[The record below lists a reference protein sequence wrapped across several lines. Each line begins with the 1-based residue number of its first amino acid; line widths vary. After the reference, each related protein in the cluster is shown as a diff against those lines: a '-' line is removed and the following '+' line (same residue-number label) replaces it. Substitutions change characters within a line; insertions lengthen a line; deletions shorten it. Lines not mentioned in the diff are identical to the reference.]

1 MSRLSELEV
10 IDNREI
16 TDRVF
21 ILRLRLPENAPKP
34 DPGQFYLLRP
44 AQGYDPL
51 LGRPFSAFRWD
62 NSWIEFLIRKTGRG
76 TSLLSNFR
84 SGDNIGL
91 LGPLGRAFPAPSP
104 HKTPVLL
111 AGGIGMASVYSLPL
125 NYKSDYI
132 LIYGAKSAHELLLT
146 EDIKALVRELYLC
159 TDDGSLG
166 FHGNVVDFFK
176 EFLKETP
183 SHSIV
188 VYACGPEK
196 MTASLLEILKKYNIE
211 GYISLEERM
220 ACGLGAC
227 MGCVKKTKSSMK
239 RVCMEG
245 PVFNIE
251 EL

>member
-1 MSRLSELEV
+1 MEV

-21 ILRLRLPENAPKP
+21 ILRLRLTESVLKPE
-34 DPGQFYLLRP
+34 PGQFYLLRP
-44 AQGYDPL
+44 DTGYDPL
-51 LGRPFSAFRWD
+51 LGRPFSAFRW
-62 NSWIEFLIRKTGRG
+62 NSDWIEFLIRKTGRG
-76 TSLLSNFR
+76 TALLSKFR
-84 SGDNIGL
+84 PGDHIRL
-91 LGPLGRAFPAPSP
+91 LGPLGRTFPSPSP

-111 AGGIGMASVYSLPL
+111 AGGIGMASVYSLLL
-125 NYKSDYI
+125 NRKGDYI
-132 LIYGAKSAHELLLT
+132 FIYGAKSAPELLLT
-146 EDIKALVRELYLC
+146 EDIKPLVRELYLC
-159 TDDGSLG
+159 TDDGSMG
-166 FHGNVVDFFK
+166 FQGNVIEFFK
-176 EFLKETP
+176 KFVKEAP

-188 VYACGPEK
+188 VYACGPRE
-196 MTASLLEILKKYNIE
+196 MTEPLMKLLRTYNIE

-227 MGCVKKTKSSMK
+227 MGCAKHTKRGMK